1 MSQTLSQ
8 VLVHLVFSTKDR
20 RPLIAP
26 DITPDLYAYAGGIC
40 RSVDS
45 PLIAMGGMPDH
56 AHMLV
61 VLGRSITIS
70 DLVREV
76 KVGTSKWLKTCGK
89 AYAAFH
95 WQDGYGAFSIG
106 ESQREDLVQYIA
118 TQKEHHRTRT
128 FKEELVAILERYRVE
143 YDPEHIWS

>member
-20 RPLIAP
+20 APLIAP
-26 DITPDLYAYAGGIC
+26 DIARDLYAYTGGIC

-56 AHMLV
+56 VHMLV

-76 KVGTSKWLKTCGK
+76 KVGSSKWIKTRGK
-89 AYAAFH
+89 AFAGFH
-95 WQDGYGAFSIG
+95 WQDGY
-106 ESQREDLVQYIA
+106 
-118 TQKEHHRTRT
+118 
-128 FKEELVAILERYRVE
+128 
-143 YDPEHIWS
+143 